1 MRNWMNALFL
11 TLFGLSTFCATG
23 CDQSTS
29 EPEPDPVTA
38 PVAEDNMDTE
48 SNIDIDVPGA
58 DIEIEKSEDETT
70 E

>member
-1 MRNWMNALFL
+1 MRHWMNALCL

-23 CDQSTS
+23 CDQSTT
-29 EPEPDPVTA
+29 EPDPVTA
-38 PVAEDNMDTE
+38 PAAEDNMDTE

>member
-1 MRNWMNALFL
+1 MRHWMNALCL

-23 CDQSTS
+23 CDQTTT
-29 EPEPDPVTA
+29 EPEPATTPA
-38 PVAEDNMDTE
+38 AEDHMDTE
-48 SNIDIDVPGA
+48 SDIDIEVPGA